1 MIFKLKDKGQLGY
14 VNNRKLARGLV
25 VGIGLAIVA
34 AIFLT
39 GYITTDTRNNILTL
53 VAILA
58 SLPVAKYI
66 VLFIMVLPYHSQTQ
80 ELYDKVKD
88 AAGDKTQVLTEMILT
103 SKEKVMPIDFLVV
116 KEAHVI
122 GYTTYKKCD
131 ISFAEKFLTDN
142 MQINGHKVTVKIW
155 EDEKKFVSKVASMG
169 NKEIEDDKLNKDIAI
184 ADTLLTL
191 VV

>member
-1 MIFKLKDKGQLGY
+1 MIFRLKDKGQLGY

-25 VGIGLAIVA
+25 VGIGLAAVV

-53 VAILA
+53 VAILT

-88 AAGDKTQVLTEMILT
+88 AAGDKSQVLAEMILT

-116 KEAHVI
+116 KESHVI

-131 ISFAEKFLTDN
+131 IPFAEKFLTDN
-142 MQINGHKVTVKIW
+142 MQVNGHKVTVKIW
-155 EDEKKFVSKVASMG
+155 EDEKKFISKVASMG
-169 NKEIEDDKLNKDIAI
+169 NKEIEDDKINKDVAI
-184 ADTLLTL
+184 AETLLTL